1 LRGGAGWIDVGAVLC
16 GSSGGDKGRNMSNLR
31 SVVWEREMNARATG
45 AKKKTALVPFSDSLR
60 DSLPV

>member
-1 LRGGAGWIDVGAVLC
+1 MRGGAGWIDVGAVLC

-45 AKKKTALVPFSDSLR
+45 AKKKLL
-60 DSLPV
+60 